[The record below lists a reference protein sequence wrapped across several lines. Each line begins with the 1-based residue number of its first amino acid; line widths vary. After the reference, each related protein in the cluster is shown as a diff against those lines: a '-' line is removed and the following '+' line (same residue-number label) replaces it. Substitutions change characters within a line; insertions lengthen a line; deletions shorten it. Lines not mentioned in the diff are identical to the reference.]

1 MKLLIFWSLLI
12 HIFQVRSQEYDDSS
26 DIADILKIKDFGS
39 DSNDTIEE
47 NFQEVEEVK
56 EVILATDLPLF
67 DHHDANGNETIT
79 EDEDSNATNETSTD
93 QPLLGVETTT
103 FPQDLGITSLE
114 KYLKLHYFLKEQF
127 LGSIFIF
134 SLGEPI
140 VDVNPNGRF
149 SPEKAFTPLVED
161 DTIDEDAVMPNAS
174 NSGT

>member
-47 NFQEVEEVK
+47 NLQEVEESD
-56 EVILATDLPLF
+56 ILVTDLPLF
-67 DHHDANGNETIT
+67 DHNDANGNETIT

-114 KYLKLHYFLKEQF
+114 ECLKLHYFLKEQL
-127 LGSIFIF
+127 LGQKNFFFIR
-134 SLGEPI
+134 G
-140 VDVNPNGRF
+140 
-149 SPEKAFTPLVED
+149 T
-161 DTIDEDAVMPNAS
+161 
-174 NSGT
+174 NSRC

>member
-47 NFQEVEEVK
+47 NLQEVEESD
-56 EVILATDLPLF
+56 ILVTDLPLF
-67 DHHDANGNETIT
+67 DHNDANGNETIT

-114 KYLKLHYFLKEQF
+114 ECLKLHYFLKEKF
-127 LGSIFIF
+127 FGSIFFLFI
-134 SLGEPI
+134 
-140 VDVNPNGRF
+140 R
-149 SPEKAFTPLVED
+149 
-161 DTIDEDAVMPNAS
+161 
-174 NSGT
+174 

>member
-47 NFQEVEEVK
+47 NLQEVEESD
-56 EVILATDLPLF
+56 ILVTDLPLF
-67 DHHDANGNETIT
+67 DHNDANGNETIA

-93 QPLLGVETTT
+93 QSLLGVETTT

-114 KYLKLHYFLKEQF
+114 KCLKLHYFLKEQL
-127 LGSIFIF
+127 LGQFF
-134 SLGEPI
+134 S
-140 VDVNPNGRF
+140 F
-149 SPEKAFTPLVED
+149 H
-161 DTIDEDAVMPNAS
+161 
-174 NSGT
+174 

>member
-1 MKLLIFWSLLI
+1 MKLLTFWSLLI

-56 EVILATDLPLF
+56 EVILVTDLPLF

-114 KYLKLHYFLKEQF
+114 KYLKLH
-127 LGSIFIF
+127 
-134 SLGEPI
+134 
-140 VDVNPNGRF
+140 
-149 SPEKAFTPLVED
+149 
-161 DTIDEDAVMPNAS
+161 
-174 NSGT
+174 